1 MGRSLQLLT
10 QVGRPHLQ
18 CVSPPS
24 SSWSLSAPLLRT
36 PISTRR
42 SARRN
47 VVVSWKGSALTTDL
61 ATHQGT
67 GPAMAAMNVNT
78 TARAELTTTTREKLK
93 PKLTRLQWLK
103 PNLLPTLILTPSTG
117 STGTGWGTLMVRA
130 PATTVIPWDM
140 RKASTA
146 MDLDTA
152 TAMVGATFSDQPAVY
167 IMCFQ

>member
-1 MGRSLQLLT
+1 MG
-10 QVGRPHLQ
+10 
-18 CVSPPS
+18 
-24 SSWSLSAPLLRT
+24 LRT
-36 PISTRR
+36 RISTRR

-61 ATHQGT
+61 ATRQGT
-67 GPAMAAMNVNT
+67 GLAMAAMNVNT

-93 PKLTRLQWLK
+93 PRLTRLQWLK
-103 PNLLPTLILTPSTG
+103 PNLLPTLRPSTG
-117 STGTGWGTLMVRA
+117 TTGTGWGTLMVRA
-130 PATTVIPWDM
+130 LATTVIPWDM

-152 TAMVGATFSDQPAVY
+152 TAMVGVTFSDQPAVY